1 MGYMHIDNLRF
12 ALRRALNKLF
22 LNRIMK
28 KVNKAEE
35 MKLEY
40 ILLSNKQI
48 TKLRTIDT
56 FSDSI
61 SFQGVNKYYVLH
73 GEVGKIYGKRVLIK

>member
-12 ALRRALNKLF
+12 VLRRALDKLF
-22 LNRIMK
+22 LNRIIK
-28 KVNKAEE
+28 KVTKADER
-35 MKLEY
+35 KLEY

-48 TKLRTIDT
+48 TRLRTIDI

-61 SFQGVNKYYVLH
+61 NFQGVNKYYVLH
-73 GEVGKIYGKRVLIK
+73 GEVGKVYGKRVLIK